1 MINRVDGNDYYDYKK
16 LSMPTSSEMT
26 GNGEK
31 FSLDYQRT
39 EDEKDED
46 EGKKKISK
54 EEMGNNLAGN
64 GARTV
69 VQGGVKL
76 ELSGE
81 SQRNN
86 PTGRGNTFS
95 ALLETV
101 RSWAAAFIQSFK
113 GLLDKIWNDPAP
125 KEEVLS
131 TEGVPIEETDRLS
144 EEYLDI
150 NPLEA
155 EKADFS
161 GSTMDNRTELHMPGN
176 SFNNV
181 QGNPYNDLQ
190 VEKVRNPDIQENRDR
205 QFTAGRMNTDR
216 EIQKYLRSG
225 NLEQVINLL
234 TDNGQRT
241 IARNSSLL
249 TYYDRTGKLTSL
261 SASDQERI
269 LHGDRNTRKL

>member
-81 SQRNN
+81 GQRNN
-86 PTGRGNTFS
+86 PTGRENTFS

-131 TEGVPIEETDRLS
+131 TEEVPIEETDRLS

-176 SFNNV
+176 SFNNI

-190 VEKVRNPDIQENRDR
+190 VEKVRNPDIQENRGR
-205 QFTAGRMNTDR
+205 QFTAGRMDTDR